1 MYNVGIIGC
10 GAILIRHIEA
20 INENDN
26 FNLVALCESDRLKM
40 DSLNKVYNVKKTERT
55 I

>member
-20 INENDN
+20 IEDN
-26 FNLVALCESDRLKM
+26 KNFKLKALCDF
-40 DSLNKVYNVKKTERT
+40 DGNV
-55 I
+55 